1 LVKTILME
9 NKMENEWARKREAT
23 WKGTEERTTSL
34 KLRTRKRSVTK
45 LADNPKN
52 SVSENKGVEKNELW
66 AEMSASGAHRDW
78 RGGGEISPGSYQLQ
92 WKDSNNWLTESKMP
106 TPMTHQKCSE
116 IPKCDPPNP
125 SNQKSN
131 LFLGVVQEHN
141 HQLQQHTGTTWAT
154 LHGTEA
160 AIPPFELIE
169 EQENWKG
176 KKKGNPSRALKPEPR
191 APSNPQARTH
201 LNHRRDPAPRAPSL
215 PGPELGGEKVP
226 AADGVTPADLA
237 AFDPRRRRVGGGG
250 KRVGEEW
257 RKMGGFW
264 RVQTRWELP
273 FPT

>member
-1 LVKTILME
+1 MPSSRYYSKGREQQLQLNIGSSTILVKTILME

-131 LFLGVVQEHN
+131 LFLGWSRSTITNSNNTLEPLGQHCTEQR
-141 HQLQQHTGTTWAT
+141 QLSHHSNW
-154 LHGTEA
+154 LRSKK
-160 AIPPFELIE
+160 IE
-169 EQENWKG
+169 KE
-176 KKKGNPSRALKPEPR
+176 KKRES
-191 APSNPQARTH
+191 
-201 LNHRRDPAPRAPSL
+201 
-215 PGPELGGEKVP
+215 
-226 AADGVTPADLA
+226 
-237 AFDPRRRRVGGGG
+237 
-250 KRVGEEW
+250 
-257 RKMGGFW
+257 
-264 RVQTRWELP
+264 
-273 FPT
+273 